1 MVLCIALSK
10 GWNLMQ
16 MDVNNAFLNGI
27 ISEEVYMSQPPGFV
41 HQTYPNHV
49 CKLHKSLYG
58 LKQAPRAWYTALHSF
73 VVEYGFLK
81 SHCDPSLFIYK
92 QGDVVAYFLV
102 YVDDLLLTG
111 NTIAFLHKV
120 KSALANKFSL
130 KDMGSPSHF
139 LGVELLPTP
148 TGIFL
153 SQQHYIR
160 DILAKGNMLDAKP
173 VCTPMSTSCSL
184 ISDDGTSSCD
194 SSSYRSIIGSL
205 HYLSITRPDVVF
217 AVNKLSQHMQAPTV
231 THMQALK
238 RVLRYLK
245 QTIAHGLHLTRT
257 QTLNL
262 TAFCDADWGGDTADR
277 KSTGAYIVYL
287 GPNAIS
293 WSCKKQSTVARSSTE
308 AEYHTIGLTTTEIL
322 WLQQLLQELG
332 IHLPQPPTIF
342 SDNISANYLCANPVF
357 HTRMKHLAIDYHFV
371 RDLVAKN
378 ELHVSHVPSSHQLDD
393 LLTKPL
399 SRTRHQFL
407 TSKIGVVDPSSI
419 LRGRI
424 GALK

>member
-1 MVLCIALSK
+1 MEFGFSK
-10 GWNLMQ
+10 
-16 MDVNNAFLNGI
+16 
-27 ISEEVYMSQPPGFV
+27 SQ
-41 HQTYPNHV
+41 T
-49 CKLHKSLYG
+49 
-58 LKQAPRAWYTALHSF
+58 
-73 VVEYGFLK
+73 
-81 SHCDPSLFIYK
+81 DPSLFIYK
-92 QGDVVAYFLV
+92 QGNIVAYFLV

-111 NTIAFLHKV
+111 NTISFLQKF
-120 KSALANKFSL
+120 KTALANKFSL

-160 DILAKGNMLDAKP
+160 DILAKGNMIDAKP
-173 VCTPMSTSCSL
+173 VFTPMSTSCSL
-184 ISDDGTSSCD
+184 TSDVDTLNCD
-194 SSSYRSIIGSL
+194 PSSYRSIIGSL
-205 HYLSITRPDVVF
+205 HYLSITRPDVAF
-217 AVNKLSQHMQAPTV
+217 AVNKLSQHMQAPSV
-231 THMQALK
+231 IHMQALK

-257 QTLNL
+257 KNLSL
-262 TAFCDADWGGDTADR
+262 TAFCNADWGGDTVDR

-308 AEYHTIGLTTTEIL
+308 AEYRAIGSTTTEIL
-322 WLQQLLQELG
+322 WLQQLLLELG
-332 IHLPQPPTIF
+332 IHIAQPPTIF
-342 SDNISANYLCANPVF
+342 SDNIGANYLCANPVF

-378 ELHVSHVPSSHQLDD
+378 ELQVSHVPSSHQLAD

-399 SRTRHQFL
+399 SRRQHEFL

-424 GALK
+424 GALNSH